1 MIPSLPISCTS
12 VQHAYIL
19 LNLGIGNRFFSLAT
33 NEETAQKD
41 LPYVL
46 HCPPERLGVFHDRG
60 AVGEGADPGIRHVL
74 GEARMFIFASSW
86 AVQRTRSEGR
96 QDEDCRFFVT
106 RL

>member
-1 MIPSLPISCTS
+1 MIPSLPISCTGM
-12 VQHAYIL
+12 QHTYIL
-19 LNLGIGNRFFSLAT
+19 LNLGIGNQFFPLAT

-41 LPYVL
+41 IPYVL

-60 AVGEGADPGIRHVL
+60 AVVEGADPGIRHVL
-74 GEARMFIFASSW
+74 GEVRMSIFVSSW
-86 AVQRTRSEGR
+86 ALQRMRSEGH